1 MTFDLPV
8 CSLVVKAGGINA
20 ENDIDRSTIIL
31 ALIGFRQN
39 HYPVFLGR
47 EGRMVI
53 LALHL
58 CLPCHRKQRPI
69 PTPKDFGEV
78 LLTGESGDNI
88 KLTWCG

>member
-39 HYPVFLGR
+39 HYPYIQYFWHYDFLKWPLFI
-47 EGRMVI
+47 EKI
-53 LALHL
+53 LFLHSQQ
-58 CLPCHRKQRPI
+58 P
-69 PTPKDFGEV
+69 
-78 LLTGESGDNI
+78 
-88 KLTWCG
+88 

>member
-1 MTFDLPV
+1 MLFFFFFHTLCFTTDLNNIPTFRLNYRK
-8 CSLVVKAGGINA
+8 L
-20 ENDIDRSTIIL
+20 
-31 ALIGFRQN
+31 GFRRN